1 MFNVKF
7 TNCNDLNPEICNC
20 EPGFQIKH
28 IYKYFHLSYEA
39 EKFFE
44 ENRMIINKTKTKCM
58 LFNRSRNYD
67 FPPELEFIDG
77 TLQEVVSGI
86 KLVGVKNN
94 LVDIVWNSNRP
105 NRPKLPIIPLE
116 MKFAG
121 KSWEDK
127 VTDLQNQMREKRAN
141 VLILTALD
149 DVGK

>member
-1 MFNVKF
+1 MPSLISGASAGPVSYSNFY
-7 TNCNDLNPEICNC
+7 L
-20 EPGFQIKH
+20 IKVFSGDFVGVDPLLMSSVEWN
-28 IYKYFHLSYEA
+28 KLSQTL
-39 EKFFE
+39 EKS
-44 ENRMIINKTKTKCM
+44 N
-58 LFNRSRNYD
+58 
-67 FPPELEFIDG
+67 
-77 TLQEVVSGI
+77 I

-121 KSWEDK
+121 KSWDDK